1 MLAIL
6 FSILVHS
13 SGTFASN
20 VVPFPSP
27 LNQNPKGLVY
37 IDRVLASLASEQ
49 NWNDDTLSKRAQLL
63 EHVRSVVDRTWIAE
77 TFENSEMKRAIHKS
91 AQKILNRETLRSY
104 FRSDIVYIYH
114 KLGLWDQTDLPFI
127 VDKFFQDRSY
137 VPLVI
142 RLFPQSSLEFKKE
155 FASRVRSRNQYEFV
169 ETGLLYRAGLLRD
182 DELIYLFRRFFDN
195 VYFSHLMATQM
206 SELYESD
213 SRVVEDFELQLGIE
227 LHDRL
232 LAKDPTVIA
241 IFNQLRENPGSNRQR
256 PLTPM
261 QTEIYRRVA
270 QRFWTGD
277 AFGRCQ
283 LRLVGD

>member
-1 MLAIL
+1 MLAFL

-13 SGTFASN
+13 CGTFASN
-20 VVPFPSP
+20 VVPFPSSI
-27 LNQNPKGLVY
+27 NRNPKGLVY
-37 IDRVLASLASEQ
+37 IETLLAFIANEE
-49 NWNDDTLSKRAQLL
+49 NWIDDSFDKRAQLL
-63 EHVRSVVDRTWIAE
+63 AHLRSVVDRTWIAQ
-77 TFENSEMKRAIHKS
+77 TFDHSDMKRAIHES
-91 AQKILNRETLRSY
+91 AQKILNRETERSY
-104 FRSDIVYIYH
+104 FQSDIVYIYH
-114 KLGLWDQTDLPFI
+114 KLSLWDETDLPFI

-142 RLFPQSSLEFKKE
+142 RFFPQSTLEFKKQ
-155 FASRVRSRNQYEFV
+155 FAERVRSRNHYEFV

-195 VYFSHLMATQM
+195 VYFSQLMATQM

-213 SRVVEDFELQLGIE
+213 SRVVEDFELRLGIE

-232 LAKDPTVIA
+232 LAKDPIVTAV
-241 IFNQLRENPGSNRQR
+241 FNQLRENPSANRPR
-256 PLTPM
+256 PLTPF
-261 QTEIYRRVA
+261 QAEIYRKVA
-270 QRFWTGD
+270 RKFWTGD